1 MDNITKGICVYGYDS
16 PHALAIQTSIETG
29 IQEPITLI
37 SASGQEDKTL
47 SDILQQH
54 EHKKFQQQEP
64 RIVVFFGFMD
74 ALIPQLLSLFP
85 LDIPRPIFCCMTPS
99 NQIWSFQTLIE
110 HLLEEEHYMKT
121 RFQP

>member
-16 PHALAIQTSIETG
+16 SHALAIQADMEKG
-29 IQEPITLI
+29 MQEPVSLI

-47 SDILQQH
+47 LDILQQH
-54 EHKKFQQQEP
+54 EHKKFQDQEP
-64 RIVVFFGFMD
+64 RIVVFFGYED
-74 ALIPQLLSLFP
+74 ALIPRLLNLFP

-121 RFQP
+121 RSQP